1 MTTIPSDA
9 KVFVVDDDASVL
21 ESIAFLLKTV
31 GIEAETFSSAQAFLD
46 AHDRQAV
53 GCLVLDVRM
62 PAMSGLELQERLRA
76 MGSSLPIIFLTA
88 HGDVPMAVQAVKAGA
103 VDFIQKPFH
112 DQDLIDK
119 IQRAIEGSADARDAE
134 AALLDVEARIDSLTP
149 RECEVLDAVV
159 SGMAN
164 KVIAGELGVSQRT
177 VEIHRANVMRKMKA
191 DSVAELVRLVMR
203 TRGERPGNQEC

>member
-31 GIEAETFSSAQAFLD
+31 GIHAETFSSAQAFLD
-46 AHDRQAV
+46 AHDPRAV

-62 PAMSGLELQERLRA
+62 PAMSGLELQERLHA

-103 VDFIQKPFH
+103 LDFIQKPFH

-119 IQRAIEGSADARDAE
+119 IQRAVEGSADARDAE
-134 AALLDVEARIDSLTP
+134 ASRLDVAARVDSLTP
-149 RECEVLDAVV
+149 REREVLEAVV

-203 TRGERPGNQEC
+203 TRGELPGNQER